1 MNNLGGDVHNW
12 LGARLLEPILYIEG
26 GWEYWLQIDFPA
38 WLDISTGQQ
47 YDFRREYTI
56 GNVRLDWI
64 VNETVGG
71 NVFAVNLKAQ
81 TTKYV
86 TSKLVSE
93 VKKDI
98 AKLEQVKRQRPTLNC
113 REVVAV
119 IDPAA
124 DQELIRLGFA
134 RLITYRQRVVVLGKV
149 IGGGNDE
156 AMSTGTSET
165 PLLLAT

>member
-1 MNNLGGDVHNW
+1 MQNLGGDVYNW

-38 WLDISTGQQ
+38 WLDVSTGQQ

-56 GNVRLDWI
+56 ENVRLDWM

-86 TSKLVSE
+86 TSKLVSD

-98 AKLEQVKRQRPTLNC
+98 AKLEQVKWQRPTLNC
-113 REVVAV
+113 LEVVAV

-124 DQELIRLGFA
+124 EHELTNLGFV
-134 RLITYRQRVVVLGKV
+134 RRTTYRQAVVVLSKV